1 VAPAAAAEAPAPKP
15 EAAPAPAPAAAKPE
29 EKPPAV
35 TADLAAKAEPLFKNN
50 CMACHGD
57 QLQGGGGP
65 NISKVGERRTK
76 EQLIAKIN
84 GGGKVMPA
92 FKEILNA
99 EEVEALAAWLAT
111 KK

>member
-1 VAPAAAAEAPAPKP
+1 M
-15 EAAPAPAPAAAKPE
+15 
-29 EKPPAV
+29 
-35 TADLAAKAEPLFKNN
+35 AAKAEPLFKDN

-57 QLQGGGGP
+57 QLQGGAGP

-76 EQLIAKIN
+76 EELIAKIQN
-84 GGGKVMPA
+84 GGKVMPS
-92 FKEILNA
+92 FKDAIKP